1 MEKTK
6 FPQQK
11 MFLHFS
17 PLQSDEN
24 FQAAVLF
31 DRDCRIEN
39 LFGFDKRRRRQFFAG
54 DKFLFRRKAK
64 IIRAEATPTAARPV
78 DEWRMA
84 GLDTSVF
91 FQLKKNSERR
101 ESFADDPRDCLN
113 PAARKLFRADESR

>member
-1 MEKTK
+1 
-6 FPQQK
+6 
-11 MFLHFS
+11 MFHRFYS
-17 PLQSDEN
+17 LQSDGSS
-24 FQAAVLF
+24 QSAVLF
-31 DRDCRIEN
+31 DRRCRIES
-39 LFGFDKRRRRQFFAG
+39 LLGFDKRRRRRFFVE
-54 DKFLFRRKAK
+54 DRILFPKKAK
-64 IIRAEATPTAARPV
+64 IIRAEVTSTAARPV